1 MTRLQLWLLQ
11 LAGIVIAAVIA
22 YAWADGRGYE
32 RCKAEQAAATAK
44 ANVDLVGRERQRDKE
59 SDVISGRAEA
69 RANDAAKDAAGEAAE
84 AEGRIKIVYR
94 DRWRDP
100 EPGRCAIPL
109 DPRVQSE
116 IDAAVRRSNEE
127 T

>member
-11 LAGIVIAAVIA
+11 LAGVVVAALIA
-22 YAWADGRGYE
+22 YAWADGRGYKRCQAE
-32 RCKAEQAAATAK
+32 RAAEVAD
-44 ANVDLVGRERQRDKE
+44 ANVDLVDRERQRDKE
-59 SDVISGRAEA
+59 SDVISGRAED
-69 RANDAAKDAAGEAAE
+69 RANDAAKDAAGETAE
-84 AEGRIKIVYR
+84 AEERIKVVYR

-100 EPGRCAIPL
+100 EPGRCAVPL
-109 DPRVQSE
+109 DPRVQAE